1 MKRLKQFLTSP
12 FHLLRPPQ
20 PMTSEAILHVKLQKR
35 CVGLSRREKDF
46 VHAQVKIAEHPSL
59 KELFLSKARGSI
71 FARPGSTTYAVYH

>member
-1 MKRLKQFLTSP
+1 MKRLREFLTSP

-20 PMTSEAILHVKLQKR
+20 PIALEALLHVKLQKR

-46 VHAQVKIAEHPSL
+46 IQAQVGAVSRPAL

-71 FARPGSTTYAVYH
+71 FSRPGTTTYAVYH